1 MGSATVQGELWGRH
15 AQTWADGMERRVRP
29 LFEAT
34 QQALGPWSG
43 THYLDAG
50 CGSGLAL
57 ALAAAHGAVVTGLD
71 ASAPL
76 LEVARDRV
84 PDADLRVGD
93 LEALPFQEASF
104 DVVTAFN
111 SIQYAQDPA
120 AATAELARVAR
131 GGGTVAIGVWGDP
144 AQCETEA
151 LFAQLRALAPPPPG
165 TPTPLGVSAAGV
177 VEGLLEQAG
186 LTVQDGAEVSVPICF
201 ADHDEAWRDHTAGG
215 PPQKLIDTV
224 GAEPVRRL
232 LHHVLE
238 SDRKPDGEL
247 RQDNVMRYVTATKPA
262 ATTPRSR

>member
-15 AQTWADGMERRVRP
+15 PQTWADGMERRVQP
-29 LFEAT
+29 LHEAA
-34 QQALGPWSG
+34 QQALGPWSAVR
-43 THYLDAG
+43 YLDAG

-57 ALAAAHGAVVTGLD
+57 ELAAAQGAVVTGLD

-76 LEVARDRV
+76 LEVARNRI
-84 PDADLRVGD
+84 PDADLHVGD
-93 LEALPFQEASF
+93 LEALPFDTASF

-120 AATAELARVAR
+120 AAIIELARVTR
-131 GGGTVAIGVWGDP
+131 SGGKVAIGLWGDP

-165 TPTPLGVSAAGV
+165 TPAPLGVSAAGV
-177 VEGLLEQAG
+177 VEGLLDQAG
-186 LTVQDGAEVSVPICF
+186 LTVQGGAEVPIPISF

-224 GAEPVRRL
+224 GPAPVRQL
-232 LHHVLE
+232 LHDVLE
-238 SDRKPDGEL
+238 SDRKPDGSL
-247 RQDNVMRYVTATKPA
+247 RQDNVMRYVTAIKP
-262 ATTPRSR
+262 